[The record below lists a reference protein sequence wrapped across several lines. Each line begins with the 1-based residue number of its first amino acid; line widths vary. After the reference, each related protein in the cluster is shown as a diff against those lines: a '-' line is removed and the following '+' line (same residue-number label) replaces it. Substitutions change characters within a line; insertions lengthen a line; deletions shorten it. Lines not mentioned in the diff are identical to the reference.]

1 MPAAD
6 DSPDGRGSEADE
18 QIRHDLLSPLTTISA
33 RTQLLAR
40 DIRRSASLAEDERVK
55 MLAGITAIEAEV
67 QTLCAVID
75 AMGDG
80 RPAPTTGER

>member
-1 MPAAD
+1 
-6 DSPDGRGSEADE
+6 
-18 QIRHDLLSPLTTISA
+18 
-33 RTQLLAR
+33 LLAR
-40 DIRRSASLAEDERVK
+40 DIRRSATLAEDERVK

-80 RPAPTTGER
+80 RPAPTAGER